1 MREKVI
7 TVTVELKNRNNYDYE
22 NRIKEL
28 KELVESSGGEV
39 AASVTAPRDRI
50 DSRTYVGSGK
60 LEEIKDLM
68 EKLDAHTIIFN
79 HELSGS
85 QMKNLENTLDAKIV
99 DRTNLILDIF
109 ATRAKT
115 KEAVL
120 QVELAQLKYRLP
132 RLIGY
137 RDYLSREGAGIGT
150 RGPGEQKLELDRR
163 VIQRQ
168 MSQIKKQLEQVENTR
183 QITRNKRIKNPIP
196 QISII
201 GYTNAGKSTI
211 AKAFLGEEGEVFD
224 AKDQLFHTLD
234 TTLRKVKL
242 NEFREIVLSDTV
254 GFIEDLPTFLIEA
267 FKSTLEEIRYADL
280 ILEVVD
286 SNNDNVDIQRETTR
300 ELLRDM
306 DIQIPVLTVF
316 NKVDLLER
324 REEFLYADIEDKI
337 FISALDPKDILRL
350 KEKIE
355 EILAKDEK
363 KRSLLI
369 PYEDQ
374 EILYNLLKN
383 FKTEGMEYV
392 EEGASI
398 TVFMND
404 ASFLKY
410 KKYERVN
417 DSDNL

>member
-7 TVTVELKNRNNYDYE
+7 TVTVELKSRNNYNYE
-22 NRIKEL
+22 NRISEL

-39 AASVTAPRDRI
+39 AASVIAPRERI
-50 DSRTYVGSGK
+50 DSRTYIGSGK

-68 EKLDAHTIIFN
+68 EKLEAHTVVFN

-85 QMKNLENTLDAKIV
+85 QMKNLENILHGKII

-109 ATRAKT
+109 ATRAKS

-120 QVELAQLKYRLP
+120 QVELAQLQYRLP

-168 MSQIKKQLEQVENTR
+168 MSQIKKELAQVENTR
-183 QITRNKRIKNPIP
+183 QITRNKRVKNPIP

-211 AKAFLGEEGEVFD
+211 AKSFLDRSGEVFD

-242 NEFREIVLSDTV
+242 NDFREIVLSDTV

-267 FKSTLEEIRYADL
+267 FKSTLEEIRFADL

-286 SNNDNVDIQRETTR
+286 SNSDNVDIQRETTR
-300 ELLRDM
+300 ELLQEM
-306 DIQIPVLTVF
+306 DIQIPILTVF
-316 NKVDLLER
+316 NKVDLLENK
-324 REEFLYADIEDKI
+324 EEYLYADIENKI
-337 FISALDPKDILRL
+337 FISALDPEDIVRL

-363 KRSLLI
+363 KRHLLI
-369 PYEDQ
+369 PYGDQ
-374 EILYNLLKN
+374 EKLYTLLKN
-383 FKTEGMEYV
+383 YKTEAMEYV
-392 EEGASI
+392 EEGTSI
-398 TVFMND
+398 DVFMSQ
-404 ASFLKY
+404 AAFARY
-410 KKYERVN
+410 QQYERVEK
-417 DSDNL
+417 

>member
-7 TVTVELKNRNNYDYE
+7 TVTVEMKNRNNYNYE
-22 NRIKEL
+22 NRISEL

-39 AASVTAPRDRI
+39 AASVIAPRERI
-50 DSRTYVGSGK
+50 DSRTYIGSGK

-68 EKLDAHTIIFN
+68 EKLEAYTVVFN

-85 QMKNLENTLDAKIV
+85 QMKNLENILHGKII

-109 ATRAKT
+109 ATRAKS

-120 QVELAQLKYRLP
+120 QVELAQFQYRLP

-168 MSQIKKQLEQVENTR
+168 MSQIKKELAQVENTR

-211 AKAFLGEEGEVFD
+211 AKSFLDRKGEVFD

-242 NEFREIVLSDTV
+242 NDFREIVLSDTV

-267 FKSTLEEIRYADL
+267 FKSTLEEIRFADL

-286 SNNDNVDIQRETTR
+286 SNSDNVDIQRETTR
-300 ELLRDM
+300 ELLQEM
-306 DIQIPVLTVF
+306 NIQIPILTVF
-316 NKVDLLER
+316 NKVDLLENK
-324 REEFLYADIEDKI
+324 EEYLYADIENKI
-337 FISALDPKDILRL
+337 FISALDPEDILRL

-355 EILAKDEK
+355 EILARDEK
-363 KRSLLI
+363 KRHLLI
-369 PYEDQ
+369 PYADQ
-374 EILYNLLKN
+374 EMLYTLLKN
-383 FKTEGMEYV
+383 YKTEAMEYV
-392 EEGASI
+392 EEGAFI
-398 TVFMND
+398 DVFMNE
-404 ASFLKY
+404 AAFARY
-410 KKYERVN
+410 QQYERVEK
-417 DSDNL
+417 

>member
-1 MREKVI
+1 MKEKVI
-7 TVTVELKNRNNYDYE
+7 TVTVELKNNQDYDYE

-28 KELVESSGGEV
+28 KELVKSSGGEV
-39 AASVTAPRDRI
+39 VAEVTAPRERI
-50 DSRTYVGSGK
+50 DTKTYVGSGK
-60 LEEIKDLM
+60 VEEIKDLM
-68 EKLDAHTIIFN
+68 EKLEAGTVVFN

-85 QMKNLENTLDAKIV
+85 QMKNLENILQGKII

-120 QVELAQLKYRLP
+120 QVELAQLQYRLP

-168 MSQIKKQLEQVENTR
+168 MSQIKRQLAQVENTR
-183 QITRNKRIKNPIP
+183 QITRNKRVKNPIP

-211 AKAFLGEEGEVFD
+211 AKAFLGQEGDVFD

-300 ELLRDM
+300 KLLEDM
-306 DIQIPVLTVF
+306 DIRIPILTVF
-316 NKVDLLER
+316 NKVDLLENK
-324 REEFLYADIEDKI
+324 EEYLFADIEDKI
-337 FISALDPKDILRL
+337 FISAINPEDISRL

-355 EILAKDEK
+355 QILAKDEK
-363 KRSLLI
+363 PRSLII
-369 PYEDQ
+369 PYGDQ
-374 EILYNLLKN
+374 EKVYGLLKH
-383 FKTEGMEYV
+383 FKTEDLEYK
-392 EEGASI
+392 EEGTSLK
-398 TVFMND
+398 VYMND
-404 ASFLKY
+404 AAFSKY
-410 KKYERVN
+410 REYERE
-417 DSDNL
+417 DHEEI